1 MNQSLSDSKIVE
13 SFISKSKKTSV
24 LHFYKNKFVF
34 QLESDHTPREIY
46 FKEIDLI
53 LISSFFS
60 KSFFLV
66 CFILTLILVNIFFYY
81 YTADGQL
88 ANIFTSVLILLSVIV
103 NYWEGHHRLVQVK
116 KGALT
121 IDVFHSYNK
130 NEVNK
135 AFKLLNNKL

>member
-53 LISSFFS
+53 LLNSQNYVKLQKCNTIAT
-60 KSFFLV
+60 V
-66 CFILTLILVNIFFYY
+66 IF
-81 YTADGQL
+81 
-88 ANIFTSVLILLSVIV
+88 
-103 NYWEGHHRLVQVK
+103 
-116 KGALT
+116 
-121 IDVFHSYNK
+121 
-130 NEVNK
+130 
-135 AFKLLNNKL
+135 